1 MNDNLSK
8 RISHLQQFSIEE
20 LSITQLINIRE
31 QIDRR
36 ISNLDNELSEIERS
50 VGMLKAGVFDKE
62 HTLPNKFSSP
72 LRMVLARGWDLNR
85 IERLHDRYSEESERI
100 EKLINQKKL
109 EDKQIEIFKS
119 SRLYKIKQTFIA
131 FLIVF
136 VLGLMLFE
144 FNNDLTESF
153 IIKLFIVDTICC
165 IVFLSNFFF
174 ELRLSDDKK
183 WYWKTHWIDFITSI
197 PLPPGNIIRA
207 GRGFR
212 LLRFARLFRIIRILR
227 FLRVVRVFTQYW
239 RGMEPLADLLDIKLM
254 KRTLLWSAIL
264 TIICS
269 FMIYKFENPHTNF
282 NNWYE
287 GLWWGVTT
295 ILTGGFTDLHN
306 PSTLIGYLATII
318 LVISGMILIGVFVA
332 SLSSVIEA
340 NSDDV
345 VGSVKNFID
354 QRFNDIDIKINEIS
368 DRIDS
373 QN

>member
-1 MNDNLSK
+1 MKGDISK
-8 RISHLQQFSIEE
+8 RILHLQQFSIEQ
-20 LSITQLINIRE
+20 LSISQLINIRT
-31 QIDRR
+31 QIERR
-36 ISNLDNELSEIERS
+36 LSGLDSELSEIERS
-50 VGMLKAGVFDKE
+50 VGMLEAGVYDKNY
-62 HTLPNKFSSP
+62 TLPEKFSSP
-72 LRMVLARGWDLNR
+72 LRLVLAKGWDLGR
-85 IERLHDRYSEESERI
+85 IERLHDRYTEEKMKI
-100 EKLINQKKL
+100 DKVINQKKL
-109 EDKQIEIFKS
+109 EERQIEIFKT

-136 VLGLMLFE
+136 VLGLMLYE
-144 FNNDLTESF
+144 FSNDLAESF

-165 IVFLSNFFF
+165 AIFLTNFFF

-197 PLPPGNIIRA
+197 PMPPGNMIRA
-207 GRGFR
+207 GRGLR
-212 LLRFARLFRIIRILR
+212 LIRFARLFRIIRILR
-227 FLRVVRVFTQYW
+227 FLRVIRVFTQYW
-239 RGMEPLADLLDIKLM
+239 KGMEPLADLLDIKLM
-254 KRTLLWSAIL
+254 KRTLLWSAIM
-264 TIICS
+264 TILCS
-269 FMIYKFENPHTNF
+269 FLIYQFEEPHTNF
-282 NNWYE
+282 NSWYE

-306 PSTLIGYLATII
+306 PSTLIGYLATIV

-332 SLSSVIEA
+332 SLSSIIEA

-354 QRFNDIDIKINEIS
+354 QRFNEIDNKINKLS

>member
-1 MNDNLSK
+1 MNDDISK
-8 RISHLQQFSIEE
+8 RISHLQQFSIEQ

-36 ISNLDNELSEIERS
+36 ISTLDNELSEIERS
-50 VGMLKAGVFDKE
+50 VGMLEAGIFDKE
-62 HTLPNKFSSP
+62 YTLPNKFSSP
-72 LRMVLARGWDLNR
+72 LRMVLAKGWDLGR
-85 IERLHDRYSEESERI
+85 IERLHDRYTEEKKRI
-100 EKLINQKKL
+100 DKVINQKKL
-109 EDKQIEIFKS
+109 EDKQIEIFKT
-119 SRLYKIKQTFIA
+119 SRLYKIKQSFIA
-131 FLIVF
+131 LLIVF

-144 FNNDLTESF
+144 FSNELADSL

-165 IVFLSNFFF
+165 IIFLINFFF
-174 ELRLSDDKK
+174 ELRLTDDKK

-197 PLPPGNIIRA
+197 PMPPGNLIRA
-207 GRGFR
+207 GRGLR
-212 LLRFARLFRIIRILR
+212 LIRFARLFRIIRILR

-254 KRTLLWSAIL
+254 KRTLLWSSIM

-269 FMIYKFENPHTNF
+269 FMIYKFEDPHTNF

-318 LVISGMILIGVFVA
+318 LVVSGMILIGVFVA

-354 QRFNDIDIKINEIS
+354 QRFNEIDEKMNELS
-368 DRIDS
+368 NRIDS
-373 QN
+373 KT

>member
-1 MNDNLSK
+1 MNDDISK
-8 RISHLQQFSIEE
+8 RISDLQQFSIEQ

-36 ISNLDNELSEIERS
+36 ISTLDNELSEIERS
-50 VGMLKAGVFDKE
+50 VGMLEAGVFDKE
-62 HTLPNKFSSP
+62 YTLPNKFSSP
-72 LRMVLARGWDLNR
+72 LRMVLAKGWDLGR
-85 IERLHDRYSEESERI
+85 IERLHDRYTEEKKRI
-100 EKLINQKKL
+100 DKVINQKKL
-109 EDKQIEIFKS
+109 EDKQIEIFKT
-119 SRLYKIKQTFIA
+119 SRLYKIKQSFIA
-131 FLIVF
+131 LLIVF
-136 VLGLMLFE
+136 VLGLMLYE
-144 FNNDLTESF
+144 FSNELADSL

-165 IVFLSNFFF
+165 MVFLINFFF
-174 ELRLSDDKK
+174 ELRLTDDKK

-197 PLPPGNIIRA
+197 PMPPGNLIRA
-207 GRGFR
+207 GRGLR
-212 LLRFARLFRIIRILR
+212 LIRFARLFRIIRILR

-254 KRTLLWSAIL
+254 KRTLLWSSIM

-269 FMIYKFENPHTNF
+269 FMIYKFEDPHTNF

-318 LVISGMILIGVFVA
+318 LVVSGMILIGVFVA

-354 QRFNDIDIKINEIS
+354 QRFNEIDEKMNELS
-368 DRIDS
+368 NRIDS
-373 QN
+373 KS

>member
-1 MNDNLSK
+1 MNDDISK
-8 RISHLQQFSIEE
+8 RISHLQQFSIEQ

-36 ISNLDNELSEIERS
+36 ISTLDNELSEIERS
-50 VGMLKAGVFDKE
+50 VGMLEAGIFDKE
-62 HTLPNKFSSP
+62 YTLPNKFSSP
-72 LRMVLARGWDLNR
+72 LRMVLAKGWDLGR
-85 IERLHDRYSEESERI
+85 IERLHDRYTEEKKRI
-100 EKLINQKKL
+100 DKVINQKKL
-109 EDKQIEIFKS
+109 EDKQIEIFKT
-119 SRLYKIKQTFIA
+119 SRLYKIKQSFIA
-131 FLIVF
+131 LLIVF
-136 VLGLMLFE
+136 VLGLMLYE
-144 FNNDLTESF
+144 FSNELADSL

-165 IVFLSNFFF
+165 MVFLINFFF
-174 ELRLSDDKK
+174 ELRLTDDKK

-197 PLPPGNIIRA
+197 PMPPGNLIRA
-207 GRGFR
+207 GRGLR
-212 LLRFARLFRIIRILR
+212 LIRFARLFRIIRILR

-254 KRTLLWSAIL
+254 KRTLLWSSIM

-269 FMIYKFENPHTNF
+269 FMIYKFEDPHTNF

-318 LVISGMILIGVFVA
+318 LVVSGMILIGVFVA

-354 QRFNDIDIKINEIS
+354 QRFNEIDEKMNELS
-368 DRIDS
+368 NRIDS
-373 QN
+373 KS

>member
-1 MNDNLSK
+1 MKGDISK
-8 RISHLQQFSIEE
+8 RILHLQQFSIEQ
-20 LSITQLINIRE
+20 LSISQLINIRT
-31 QIDRR
+31 QIERR
-36 ISNLDNELSEIERS
+36 LSVLDSELSEIERS
-50 VGMLKAGVFDKE
+50 VGMLEAGVYDKNY
-62 HTLPNKFSSP
+62 TLPEKFSSP
-72 LRMVLARGWDLNR
+72 LRMVLAKGWDLGR
-85 IERLHDRYSEESERI
+85 IERLHDRYTEEKMKI
-100 EKLINQKKL
+100 DKVINQKKL
-109 EDKQIEIFKS
+109 EERQIEIFKT

-136 VLGLMLFE
+136 VLGLMLYE
-144 FNNDLTESF
+144 FSNDLAESF

-165 IVFLSNFFF
+165 AIFLTNFFF

-197 PLPPGNIIRA
+197 PMPPGNMIRA
-207 GRGFR
+207 GRGLR
-212 LLRFARLFRIIRILR
+212 LIRFARLFRIIRILR
-227 FLRVVRVFTQYW
+227 FLRVIRVFTQYW
-239 RGMEPLADLLDIKLM
+239 KGMEPLADLLDIKLM
-254 KRTLLWSAIL
+254 KRTLLWSAIM
-264 TIICS
+264 TILCS
-269 FMIYKFENPHTNF
+269 FLIYQFEEPHTNF
-282 NNWYE
+282 NSWYE

-306 PSTLIGYLATII
+306 PSTLIGYLATIV

-332 SLSSVIEA
+332 SLSSIIEA

-354 QRFNDIDIKINEIS
+354 QRFNEIDNKINKLS

>member
-1 MNDNLSK
+1 MKGDISK
-8 RISHLQQFSIEE
+8 RILHLQQFSIEQ
-20 LSITQLINIRE
+20 LSISQLINIRT
-31 QIDRR
+31 QIERR
-36 ISNLDNELSEIERS
+36 LSVLDSELSEIERS
-50 VGMLKAGVFDKE
+50 VGMLEAGVYDKDY
-62 HTLPNKFSSP
+62 TLPEKFSSP
-72 LRMVLARGWDLNR
+72 LRMVLAKGWDLGR
-85 IERLHDRYSEESERI
+85 IERLHDRYTEEKMKI
-100 EKLINQKKL
+100 DKVINQKKL
-109 EDKQIEIFKS
+109 EERQIEIFKT

-136 VLGLMLFE
+136 VLGLMLYE
-144 FNNDLTESF
+144 FSNDLAESF

-165 IVFLSNFFF
+165 AIFLTNFFF

-197 PLPPGNIIRA
+197 PMPPGNMIRA
-207 GRGFR
+207 GRGLR
-212 LLRFARLFRIIRILR
+212 LIRFARLFRIIRILR
-227 FLRVVRVFTQYW
+227 FLRVIRVFTQYW
-239 RGMEPLADLLDIKLM
+239 KGMEPLADLLDIKLM
-254 KRTLLWSAIL
+254 KRTLLWSAIM
-264 TIICS
+264 TILCS
-269 FMIYKFENPHTNF
+269 FLIYQFEEPHTNF
-282 NNWYE
+282 NSWYE

-306 PSTLIGYLATII
+306 PSTLIGYLATIV

-332 SLSSVIEA
+332 SLSSIIEA

-354 QRFNDIDIKINEIS
+354 QRFNEIDNKINKLS

>member
-1 MNDNLSK
+1 MKGDISK
-8 RISHLQQFSIEE
+8 RILHLQQFSIEQ
-20 LSITQLINIRE
+20 LSISQLINIRT
-31 QIDRR
+31 QIERR
-36 ISNLDNELSEIERS
+36 LSVLDSELSEIERS
-50 VGMLKAGVFDKE
+50 VGMLQAGVYDKDY
-62 HTLPNKFSSP
+62 TLPEKFSSP
-72 LRMVLARGWDLNR
+72 LRMVLAKGWDLGR
-85 IERLHDRYSEESERI
+85 IERLHDRYTEEKMKI
-100 EKLINQKKL
+100 DKVINQKKL
-109 EDKQIEIFKS
+109 EERQIEIFKT

-136 VLGLMLFE
+136 VLGLMLYE
-144 FNNDLTESF
+144 FSNDLAESF

-165 IVFLSNFFF
+165 AIFLTNFFF

-197 PLPPGNIIRA
+197 PMPPGNMIRA
-207 GRGFR
+207 GRGLR
-212 LLRFARLFRIIRILR
+212 LIRFARLFRIIRILR
-227 FLRVVRVFTQYW
+227 FLRVIRVFTQYW
-239 RGMEPLADLLDIKLM
+239 KGMEPLADLLDIKLM
-254 KRTLLWSAIL
+254 KRTLLWSAIM
-264 TIICS
+264 TILCS
-269 FMIYKFENPHTNF
+269 FLIYQFEEPHTNF
-282 NNWYE
+282 NSWYE

-306 PSTLIGYLATII
+306 PSTLIGYLATIV

-332 SLSSVIEA
+332 SLSSIIEA

-354 QRFNDIDIKINEIS
+354 QRFNEIDNKINKLS